1 MSGIRRRL
9 KALEGVRHIAP
20 EGEGEPDGL
29 DGLVAEAERQ
39 ACLMLAWLLCKDKD
53 VARREPISSVL
64 PKMLRYVDEAEARRL
79 LAMDYTPFYSAA
91 GMPNSNGASIGAK
104 PPPLD
109 TPEKRTLPKTQVP
122 GRTAR

>member
-1 MSGIRRRL
+1 MGRSIKKRL
-9 KALEGVRHIAP
+9 EALEGTAHIAP

-39 ACLMLAWLLCKDKD
+39 ACLLLAWSLNHDKGTM
-53 VARREPISSVL
+53 VSGLPIGSVL

-79 LAMDYTPFYSAA
+79 LAMDYRSFCLAI
-91 GMPNSNGASIGAK
+91 GMPHSNGAK

-122 GRTAR
+122 GRVAR